1 MQCSTVE
8 EYLHD
13 KPLKLN
19 SVTEKRHEDH
29 IPLTSLL
36 YSSYILFHWKQ
47 KRKGEKME
55 KMIFSLTLDA
65 SLPQP
70 DPILIL
76 NFLLRSLC

>member
-47 KRKGEKME
+47 KRKGEKNG
-55 KMIFSLTLDA
+55 KDDI
-65 SLPQP
+65 LPDIRCFP
-70 DPILIL
+70 PTA
-76 NFLLRSLC
+76 